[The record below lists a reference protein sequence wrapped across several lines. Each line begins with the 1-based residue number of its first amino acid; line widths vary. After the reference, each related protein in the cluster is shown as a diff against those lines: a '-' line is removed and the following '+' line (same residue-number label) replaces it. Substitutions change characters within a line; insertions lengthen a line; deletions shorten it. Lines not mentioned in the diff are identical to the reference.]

1 MLLKTYCKEV
11 GKMKRNFFVCLV
23 VFVVALALALP
34 AVAQDKSKPKSEK
47 IKNALIVKAAQPDA
61 SGKFASVSIQT
72 DKGTFPILRNAIA
85 KKMEPYA
92 GSRAELEAM
101 PKEVDGKKVYE
112 VWTFSRTIEGQKPR
126 RLPSE

>member
-1 MLLKTYCKEV
+1 
-11 GKMKRNFFVCLV
+11 MKRNFFVCLV

-34 AVAQDKSKPKSEK
+34 ALAQEKKDKPKEERL
-47 IKNALIVKAAQPDA
+47 KNVVIVKAPQPDA
-61 SGKFASVSIQT
+61 SGKLSTIAIQT
-72 DKGTFPILRNAIA
+72 DKETFPVLKNAIA
-85 KKMEPYA
+85 KKMEPHA
-92 GSRAELEAM
+92 GARAELEAM

>member
-1 MLLKTYCKEV
+1 
-11 GKMKRNFFVCLV
+11 MKRNFFVCLV

-34 AVAQDKSKPKSEK
+34 AVAQDKKDKPKSEK
-47 IKNALIVKAAQPDA
+47 IKNALIVKAAAPDA

-92 GSRAELEAM
+92 GSRAELEAI